1 MNQKILTFL
10 AALTLIGT
18 VSQANASTISFFL
31 NQSNDLP
38 DGVNYAQVT
47 ISDSVTTL
55 GDIDFSVELLA
66 SAFTVSGTNFGM
78 QNFLFNTDP
87 ALSVEASNIVNISQS
102 DWTISHNKN
111 AGGGFG
117 KYDLQLSGT
126 GSSRTDLLTF
136 SITGITGDSI
146 YSYAMGSLLN
156 PAADEYFATHIAGF
170 DMVNGVT
177 SAKFAG
183 STSVVPVPASVWL
196 FVSGLFGLIAVTRRK
211 R

>member
-1 MNQKILTFL
+1 MNQKLLTFL
-10 AALTLIGT
+10 AVLTLIGT
-18 VSQANASTISFFL
+18 VSQSNASTVSFYL

-47 ISDSVTTL
+47 ISDSTTTV
-55 GDIDFSVELLA
+55 GDIDFTVELLA

-78 QNFLFNTDP
+78 QNFLFNADP
-87 ALSVEASNIVNISQS
+87 ALSIEASNIVHISPSDWSISQ
-102 DWTISHNKN
+102 NKN

-117 KYDLQLSGT
+117 KFDFQLSGT

-136 SITGITGDSI
+136 SITGITGDTI

-156 PAADEYFATHIAGF
+156 PAADEFFATHIAGF
-170 DMVNGVT
+170 DMVDGVT